1 MWMANYEPINL
12 FGLIIQAV
20 FIENFLLANFLGMC
34 TYLACSTKLK
44 TANGLGIAVVFVL
57 TISGILNW
65 VVHKFVTAPGA
76 LSWLSTIGVDATKV
90 DLGFLEFLL
99 FISVI
104 AGFVQIL
111 EIVIEKVSP
120 ALYLSLGLYLPL
132 IAVNCAILGA
142 CLFAVTRDYPF
153 GPNMIYVLGSGVG
166 WWLAIALIAAIR
178 EKLSTSNVVPAL
190 RGMGI
195 TFIMSGL
202 MAMAFQGFTGIKLAT
217 PTGTAPVSSPQEI
230 LNEEV
235 AMRDRNAE
243 LPTLFDYNRQSIREE
258 NNQDRFSNP
267 NAYRDRPR

>member
-1 MWMANYEPINL
+1 MFMANYEPLNL
-12 FGLIIQAV
+12 FGLLIQAI

-44 TANGLGIAVVFVL
+44 TANGLGVAVVFVL
-57 TISGILNW
+57 TVSGFLNW
-65 VVHKFVTAPGA
+65 AVHRFVTGPGA
-76 LSWLSTIGVDATKV
+76 LSWLSVVGINASKV
-90 DLGFLEFLL
+90 DLSFLEFLL

-104 AGFVQIL
+104 AGFVQVL
-111 EIVIEKVSP
+111 EIVIEKFSP

-153 GPNMIYVLGSGVG
+153 FPNLIYVFGSGVG

-195 TFIMSGL
+195 TFIMTGL
-202 MAMAFQGFTGIKLAT
+202 MAMAFQGFTGIKLAAPSGT
-217 PTGTAPVSSPQEI
+217 VGKVTAAPTDAPSE
-230 LNEEV
+230 
-235 AMRDRNAE
+235 
-243 LPTLFDYNRQSIREE
+243 
-258 NNQDRFSNP
+258 
-267 NAYRDRPR
+267 RPFTD

>member
-1 MWMANYEPINL
+1 MWMANYESINL
-12 FGLIIQAV
+12 FGLMIQAI

-44 TANGLGIAVVFVL
+44 TANGLGVAVVFVL
-57 TISGILNW
+57 TVSGILNW
-65 VVHKFVTAPGA
+65 CVHKFVTGQGA
-76 LSWLSTIGVDATKV
+76 LTWLSAVGIDASKV

-153 GPNMIYVLGSGVG
+153 VPNLVYVFGSGAG

-178 EKLSTSNVVPAL
+178 EKLATSNVVPAL

-195 TFIMSGL
+195 TFIMTGL

-217 PTGTAPVSSPQEI
+217 PTGSVSKP
-230 LNEEV
+230 NPEEV
-235 AMRDRNAE
+235 
-243 LPTLFDYNRQSIREE
+243 LEE
-258 NNQDRFSNP
+258 KHVAVLYPPYIVR
-267 NAYRDRPR
+267 

>member
-1 MWMANYEPINL
+1 MWMANYESLNL
-12 FGLIIQAV
+12 FGLMIQAV

-44 TANGLGIAVVFVL
+44 TANGLGVAVVFVL
-57 TISGILNW
+57 TVSGILNW
-65 VVHKFVTAPGA
+65 CVHKFVTGQGA
-76 LSWLSTIGVDATKV
+76 LTWLATFGINAATI

-111 EIVIEKVSP
+111 EIVIEKFSP
-120 ALYLSLGLYLPL
+120 ALYMSLGLYLPL

-153 GPNMIYVLGSGVG
+153 FPNLIYVLGSGVG

-178 EKLSTSNVVPAL
+178 ERLATADVVPAL

-195 TFIMSGL
+195 TFIMTGL

-217 PTGTAPVSSPQEI
+217 PTGAVEPPPTEQHPTTTPSPK
-230 LNEEV
+230 
-235 AMRDRNAE
+235 A
-243 LPTLFDYNRQSIREE
+243 
-258 NNQDRFSNP
+258 
-267 NAYRDRPR
+267 